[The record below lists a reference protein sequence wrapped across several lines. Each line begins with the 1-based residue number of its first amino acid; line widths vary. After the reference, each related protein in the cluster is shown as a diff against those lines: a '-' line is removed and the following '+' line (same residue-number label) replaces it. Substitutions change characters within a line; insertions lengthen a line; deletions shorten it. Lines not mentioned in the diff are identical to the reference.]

1 MQLYIL
7 DTNYDPVGYIDEA
20 DSIIWHKKFNELGEC
35 EIYLPC
41 DVAMLGMLQ
50 KGYYIFRYDDD
61 MFCKIES
68 VSIDT
73 SKEEGDYIIAV
84 GTDISTLLAGR
95 IVRWQTAFSGTVG
108 NFIKMLIE
116 TNVTNPKLED
126 GTEHASRKI
135 ANFVFDDSNLSELTD
150 TIETSVHTDDLL
162 QLIISTCKAY
172 NYGFRTYY
180 IPENK
185 TLKLRV
191 FKGIDRATSTTD
203 EYVEFSPAYGNII
216 SSKYSTDDRSYK
228 NVAYVSYKTSN
239 DEVHLSSVTRDGEA
253 EPQGENRREI
263 FIDGTSTSRSI
274 TLEELE
280 QMFPAVKKSDGG
292 YYYVEEVVE
301 EEKIETKVATSEGT
315 GEDEKITVTDY
326 TYLLLINAI
335 GKNALADNSR
345 TDEFTGAVDMID
357 SYRYKI
363 DYNIGDVVMVRN
375 DYGISAIAQITE
387 IIESQD
393 NDDGY
398 VVEPRFQFVN

>member
-1 MQLYIL
+1 MQVYIL
-7 DTNYDPVGYIDEA
+7 NTDYEIIGYIDEA

-41 DVAMLGMLQ
+41 DVGMLGMLQ

-68 VSIDT
+68 VTIDT
-73 SKEEGDYIIAV
+73 SKEQGDYIIAV
-84 GTDISTLLAGR
+84 GTDISTLLSGR
-95 IVRWQTAFSGTVG
+95 IVRWQTAFSGTVA

-116 TNVTNPKLED
+116 ANVTSPKLED
-126 GTEHASRKI
+126 GTEHTSRKI
-135 ANFVFDDSNLSELTD
+135 ANFVFDDSNLSEFTD

-180 IPENK
+180 IPETK
-185 TLKLRV
+185 TLKLRL

-203 EYVEFSPAYGNII
+203 DYVEFSPEYGNII

-228 NVAYVSYKTSN
+228 NIAYVSYKTTN
-239 DEVHLSSVTRDGEA
+239 DEVHLYSVTKDGEA
-253 EPQGENRREI
+253 EPQGEARREI
-263 FIDGTSTSRSI
+263 FIDGTGTSRSI
-274 TLEELE
+274 TLEELK
-280 QMFPAVKKSDGG
+280 QMFLDVEKKADG
-292 YYYVEEVVE
+292 YYVGD
-301 EEKIETKVATSEGT
+301 IQVATSEGS

-326 TYLLLINAI
+326 TYLLLIRAI
-335 GKNALADNSR
+335 GKNALAENTR

-357 SYRYKI
+357 SYRYKT

-398 VVEPRFQFVN
+398 VIEPRFQFVN